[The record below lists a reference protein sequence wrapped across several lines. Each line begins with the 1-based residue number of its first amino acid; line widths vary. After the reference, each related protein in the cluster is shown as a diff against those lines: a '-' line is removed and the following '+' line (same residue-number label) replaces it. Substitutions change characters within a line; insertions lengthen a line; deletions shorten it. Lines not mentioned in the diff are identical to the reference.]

1 MSLAITLHV
10 LAAIVWVGGMFFAHM
25 ALRPSAAEQLEPP
38 LRLTLWAAVFRRFF
52 PWVWLA
58 VVLLFVTGYWILL
71 VVFGGMAHA
80 GWHVHLMN
88 TLGIV
93 MAVLFVYLYG
103 RPYRDLRR
111 TVAASE
117 WEAAA
122 ASLGRIRRVVTVNLL
137 LGLVTSAV
145 AAGGRYL

>member
-1 MSLAITLHV
+1 M
-10 LAAIVWVGGMFFAHM
+10 
-25 ALRPSAAEQLEPP
+25 
-38 LRLTLWAAVFRRFF
+38 
-52 PWVWLA
+52 
-58 VVLLFVTGYWILL
+58 TGYWILL

-93 MAVLFVYLYG
+93 MAVLFVYLYS
-103 RPYRDLRR
+103 RPYRGLLQA
-111 TVAASE
+111 VAASE

-122 ASLGRIRRVVTVNLL
+122 TSLGQIRRVMTVNLA